1 MRKETLNKLQ
11 ENFLS
16 INIKTKEI
24 RKINLNSIKKKFTY
38 EKKILIENENNIKF
52 FLKLTKLNIFCKNP
66 ILHY

>member
-38 EKKILIENENNIKF
+38 EKKIEIENENNIKF